1 MTITIILRKKEYT
14 LDKET
19 SVMRAMELLEVSSE
33 AHLAVRD
40 GKLLTEDDR
49 LYQGDVVQFVSVI
62 SGG

>member
-1 MTITIILRKKEYT
+1 MKITITLRNKEFILE
-14 LDKET
+14 KET
-19 SVMRAMELLEVSSE
+19 SVMRAMEILDVSPE

-49 LYQGDVVQFVSVI
+49 LRDGDEVQFVSVI